1 MANLIYILYICM
13 FAPLLLSLPL
23 MKRSSRRI
31 MIYIIIGISVSL
43 FVSEINSRFLD
54 LFKKDMLF
62 VTTTITP
69 VTEEIVK
76 ALPVLF
82 YAFLFSD
89 DREKLLPISFA
100 TGIGFALFENTVI
113 LVQNIDNVSII
124 WAIIRGFSTALMH
137 GICTAA
143 VGYGMGFVRKKKKLF
158 VSGTFAL
165 LTLAI
170 IYHGL
175 FNMLVE
181 SKNLQYVGFFL
192 PAVTYIPLII
202 YLVIRVKNKK
212 ANPPSKGPSKGPEAV
227 PEQAE

>member
-1 MANLIYILYICM
+1 MVNLIYILFICM
-13 FAPLLLSLPL
+13 VAPLLLSLPL
-23 MKRSSRRI
+23 MKSSSRRV
-31 MIYIIIGISVSL
+31 MIYILIGIAVSL
-43 FVSEINSRFLD
+43 FVSEINSRLLSAFNND
-54 LFKKDMLF
+54 TLF
-62 VTTTITP
+62 VTTTLTP

-76 ALPVLF
+76 ALPVLLF
-82 YAFLFSD
+82 AFVFSD

-113 LVQNIDNVSII
+113 LVQNIDNVSIL

-137 GICTAA
+137 GICTAL

-165 LTLAI
+165 LALAI

-181 SKNLQYVGFFL
+181 SKNLQYVGFFM

-202 YLVIRVKNKK
+202 YLVFFTRNKK
-212 ANPPSKGPSKGPEAV
+212 KNNKTTTGTSQGLKTE
-227 PEQAE
+227 

>member
-1 MANLIYILYICM
+1 MANLIYILFICIL
-13 FAPLLLSLPL
+13 APLLLTLPL
-23 MKRSSRRI
+23 MKGASRRV
-31 MIYIIIGISVSL
+31 MLYLIIGICSSL
-43 FVSEINSRFLD
+43 FVSEINGKILSSLD
-54 LFKKDMLF
+54 NQMLF

-76 ALPVLF
+76 ALPVLI

-89 DREKLLPISFA
+89 DREKLLPLAFA

-113 LVQNIDNVSII
+113 LIQSIDNVSIL

-143 VGYGMGFVRKKKKLF
+143 VGYGMGYVRRKKKLF

-165 LTLAI
+165 LALAI

-175 FNMLVE
+175 FNMLVQ
-181 SKNLQYVGFFL
+181 SKNLQYVGFFM

-202 YLVIRVKNKK
+202 YLVFFVRNKK
-212 ANPPSKGPSKGPEAV
+212 QKEA
-227 PEQAE
+227 ATKAS

>member
-1 MANLIYILYICM
+1 MANLIYILFICIL
-13 FAPLLLSLPL
+13 APLVLTLPL
-23 MKRSSRRI
+23 MKGASRRV
-31 MIYIIIGISVSL
+31 MLYIIIGICVSL
-43 FVSEINSRFLD
+43 FVSEINGRILVSLNNQ
-54 LFKKDMLF
+54 MLF

-76 ALPVLF
+76 ALPVLI

-89 DREKLLPISFA
+89 DREKLLPLAFA

-113 LVQNIDNVSII
+113 LIQSIDNVSIL

-143 VGYGMGFVRKKKKLF
+143 VGYGMSFVRKKKKLF

-165 LTLAI
+165 LALAI

-175 FNMLVE
+175 FNMLVQ
-181 SKNLQYVGFFL
+181 SKNLQYVGFVL
-192 PAVTYIPLII
+192 PAVTYVPLII
-202 YLVIRVKNKK
+202 YLVFSMRNKK
-212 ANPPSKGPSKGPEAV
+212 QKSTAVKPS
-227 PEQAE
+227 

>member
-1 MANLIYILYICM
+1 MVNLIYILFICM
-13 FAPLLLSLPL
+13 VAPLLLSLPL
-23 MKRSSRRI
+23 MKSSSRRV
-31 MIYIIIGISVSL
+31 MIYILIGVCVSL
-43 FVSEINSRFLD
+43 FVSEINSRLLSAFNN
-54 LFKKDMLF
+54 DMLF
-62 VTTTITP
+62 VTTTLTP

-76 ALPVLF
+76 ALPVLLF
-82 YAFLFSD
+82 AFVFSD

-113 LVQNIDNVSII
+113 LVQNIDNVSIV

-137 GICTAA
+137 GICTAL

-165 LTLAI
+165 LALAV

-181 SKNLQYVGFFL
+181 SKNLQYVGFFM

-202 YLVIRVKNKK
+202 YLVFFARNKK
-212 ANPPSKGPSKGPEAV
+212 KNNKTETSTSQNLKTE
-227 PEQAE
+227 

>member
-1 MANLIYILYICM
+1 MANLIYVLFICM

-23 MKRSSRRI
+23 MKGASRRI
-31 MIYIIIGISVSL
+31 MIYILIGIAVSL
-43 FVSEINSRFLD
+43 FISEINGRLLM
-54 LFKKDMLF
+54 LFEYKTVF

-76 ALPVLF
+76 ALPVLI

-113 LVQNIDNVSII
+113 LVQNIESVTIG

-143 VGYGMGFVRKKKKLF
+143 VGYGMGFVRKKRKLF

-165 LTLAI
+165 LALAI

-175 FNMLVE
+175 FNMLVQSE
-181 SKNLQYVGFFL
+181 NLQYVGFVM
-192 PAVTYIPLII
+192 PAVTYIPLVI
-202 YLVIRVKNKK
+202 YLVFFVRNKK
-212 ANPPSKGPSKGPEAV
+212 A
-227 PEQAE
+227 AEKKAAAAKVQQ

>member
-1 MANLIYILYICM
+1 MANLIYILFICIL
-13 FAPLLLSLPL
+13 APLVLTLPL
-23 MKRSSRRI
+23 MKGASRRV
-31 MIYIIIGISVSL
+31 MLYIIIGICVSL
-43 FVSEINSRFLD
+43 FISEINGRILIASNNQ
-54 LFKKDMLF
+54 MLF

-76 ALPVLF
+76 ALPVLI

-89 DREKLLPISFA
+89 DREKLLPLAFA

-113 LVQNIDNVSII
+113 LIQSIDNVSIL

-143 VGYGMGFVRKKKKLF
+143 VGYGMSFVRKKKKLF

-165 LTLAI
+165 LALAI

-175 FNMLVE
+175 FNMLVQ
-181 SKNLQYVGFFL
+181 SKNLQYVGFVL
-192 PAVTYIPLII
+192 PAVTYVPLII
-202 YLVIRVKNKK
+202 YLVFSMRNKK
-212 ANPPSKGPSKGPEAV
+212 QKSTAAKPS
-227 PEQAE
+227 

>member
-1 MANLIYILYICM
+1 MANLIYILFICIL
-13 FAPLLLSLPL
+13 APLVLTLPL
-23 MKRSSRRI
+23 MKGASRRV
-31 MIYIIIGISVSL
+31 MLYIIIGICVSL
-43 FVSEINSRFLD
+43 FISEINGRILIACNNQ
-54 LFKKDMLF
+54 MLF

-76 ALPVLF
+76 ALPVLI

-89 DREKLLPISFA
+89 DREKLLPLAFA

-113 LVQNIDNVSII
+113 LIQSIDNVSIL

-143 VGYGMGFVRKKKKLF
+143 VGYGMSFVRKKKKLF

-165 LTLAI
+165 LALAI

-175 FNMLVE
+175 FNMLVQ
-181 SKNLQYVGFFL
+181 SKNLQYVGFVL
-192 PAVTYIPLII
+192 PAITYIPLII
-202 YLVIRVKNKK
+202 YLVFFVRNKK
-212 ANPPSKGPSKGPEAV
+212 QKVSAVKPS
-227 PEQAE
+227 

>member
-1 MANLIYILYICM
+1 MANLIYILFICIL
-13 FAPLLLSLPL
+13 APLVLTLPL
-23 MKRSSRRI
+23 MKGASRRV
-31 MIYIIIGISVSL
+31 MLYIIIGICVSL
-43 FVSEINSRFLD
+43 FISEINGRILIASNNQ
-54 LFKKDMLF
+54 MLF

-76 ALPVLF
+76 ALPVLI

-89 DREKLLPISFA
+89 DREKLLPLAFA

-113 LVQNIDNVSII
+113 LIQSIDNVSIL

-143 VGYGMGFVRKKKKLF
+143 VGYGMSFVRKKKKLF

-165 LTLAI
+165 LALAI

-175 FNMLVE
+175 FNMLVQ
-181 SKNLQYVGFFL
+181 SKNLQYVGFVL
-192 PAVTYIPLII
+192 PAVTYVPLII
-202 YLVIRVKNKK
+202 YLVFSVRNKK
-212 ANPPSKGPSKGPEAV
+212 QKSTAAKPS
-227 PEQAE
+227 

>member
-1 MANLIYILYICM
+1 MANLIYILFICIL
-13 FAPLLLSLPL
+13 APLVLTLPL
-23 MKRSSRRI
+23 MKGASRRV
-31 MIYIIIGISVSL
+31 MLYIIIGICVSL
-43 FVSEINSRFLD
+43 FVSEINGRILASLNNQ
-54 LFKKDMLF
+54 MLF

-76 ALPVLF
+76 ALPVLI

-89 DREKLLPISFA
+89 DREKLLPLAFA

-113 LVQNIDNVSII
+113 LIQSIDNVSIL

-143 VGYGMGFVRKKKKLF
+143 VGYGMSFVRKKKKLF

-165 LTLAI
+165 LALAV

-175 FNMLVE
+175 FNMLVQ
-181 SKNLQYVGFFL
+181 SKNLQYVGFVL
-192 PAVTYIPLII
+192 PAVTYVPLII
-202 YLVIRVKNKK
+202 YLVFSVRNKK
-212 ANPPSKGPSKGPEAV
+212 QKSTTVKPS
-227 PEQAE
+227 

>member
-1 MANLIYILYICM
+1 MIYIL
-13 FAPLLLSLPL
+13 
-23 MKRSSRRI
+23 
-31 MIYIIIGISVSL
+31 IGVCVSL
-43 FVSEINSRFLD
+43 FVSEINSRLLSAFNN
-54 LFKKDMLF
+54 DMLF
-62 VTTTITP
+62 VTTTLTP

-76 ALPVLF
+76 ALPVLLF
-82 YAFLFSD
+82 AFVFSD

-113 LVQNIDNVSII
+113 LVQNIDNVSIL

-137 GICTAA
+137 GICTAL

-165 LTLAI
+165 LALAI

-181 SKNLQYVGFFL
+181 SKNLQYVGFFM

-202 YLVIRVKNKK
+202 YLVFFARNKK
-212 ANPPSKGPSKGPEAV
+212 KNNKTETSTSQNLKTE
-227 PEQAE
+227 

>member
-1 MANLIYILYICM
+1 MANLIYILFICM
-13 FAPLLLSLPL
+13 VAPLLLSLPL
-23 MKRSSRRI
+23 MKSSSRRV
-31 MIYIIIGISVSL
+31 MMYILIGITVSL
-43 FVSEINSRFLD
+43 FISEVNGRLLV
-54 LFKKDMLF
+54 LFNKDILF

-69 VTEEIVK
+69 VTEEIIK
-76 ALPVLF
+76 ALPILL

-89 DREKLLPISFA
+89 DREKLLPIAFA

-143 VGYGMGFVRKKKKLF
+143 VGYGMSFVRKKRKLF
-158 VSGTFAL
+158 ISGTFAL
-165 LTLAI
+165 LSLAV

-192 PAVTYIPLII
+192 PAITYVPLII
-202 YLVIRVKNKK
+202 YLVISTKNKRQK
-212 ANPPSKGPSKGPEAV
+212 QLLLKDK
-227 PEQAE
+227 EQKIEESTK

>member
-1 MANLIYILYICM
+1 MVNLIYILFICM
-13 FAPLLLSLPL
+13 VAPLLLSLPL
-23 MKRSSRRI
+23 MKSSSRRV
-31 MIYIIIGISVSL
+31 MIYILIGIAVSL
-43 FVSEINSRFLD
+43 FVSEINSRLLSAFNND
-54 LFKKDMLF
+54 TLF
-62 VTTTITP
+62 VTTTLTP

-76 ALPVLF
+76 ALPVLLF
-82 YAFLFSD
+82 AFVFSD

-113 LVQNIDNVSII
+113 LVQNIDNVSIL

-137 GICTAA
+137 GICTAL

-165 LTLAI
+165 LALAI

-181 SKNLQYVGFFL
+181 SKNLQYVGFFM

-202 YLVIRVKNKK
+202 YLVFFTRNKK
-212 ANPPSKGPSKGPEAV
+212 KNNKTATGTSQGLKTE
-227 PEQAE
+227 

>member
-76 ALPVLF
+76 ALPVLL

-143 VGYGMGFVRKKKKLF
+143 VG
-158 VSGTFAL
+158 
-165 LTLAI
+165 
-170 IYHGL
+170 
-175 FNMLVE
+175 
-181 SKNLQYVGFFL
+181 
-192 PAVTYIPLII
+192 
-202 YLVIRVKNKK
+202 
-212 ANPPSKGPSKGPEAV
+212 
-227 PEQAE
+227 

>member
-1 MANLIYILYICM
+1 MANLIYILFICIL
-13 FAPLLLSLPL
+13 APLLLTLPL
-23 MKRSSRRI
+23 MKGASRRV
-31 MIYIIIGISVSL
+31 MLYIIIGICSSL
-43 FVSEINSRFLD
+43 FVSEINGKILSSFD
-54 LFKKDMLF
+54 NQMLF

-76 ALPVLF
+76 ALPVLI

-89 DREKLLPISFA
+89 DREKLLPLAFA

-113 LVQNIDNVSII
+113 LIQSIDNVSIL

-143 VGYGMGFVRKKKKLF
+143 VGYGMGYVKKKKKLF
-158 VSGTFAL
+158 VPGTFAL
-165 LTLAI
+165 LALSI

-175 FNMLVE
+175 FNMLVQ
-181 SKNLQYVGFFL
+181 STNLQYVGFFM

-202 YLVIRVKNKK
+202 YLVFFVRNKK
-212 ANPPSKGPSKGPEAV
+212 QKEAV
-227 PEQAE
+227 SKAS

>member
-1 MANLIYILYICM
+1 MANLIYILFICM
-13 FAPLLLSLPL
+13 VAPLLLSLPL
-23 MKRSSRRI
+23 MKSSSRRV
-31 MIYIIIGISVSL
+31 MIYILIGITVSL
-43 FVSEINSRFLD
+43 FISEVNSRLLV
-54 LFKKDMLF
+54 LFNKDMLF

-69 VTEEIVK
+69 VTEEIIK
-76 ALPVLF
+76 ALPILL

-89 DREKLLPISFA
+89 DREKLLPIAFA

-143 VGYGMGFVRKKKKLF
+143 VGYGMSFVRKKRKLF
-158 VSGTFAL
+158 ISGTFAL
-165 LTLAI
+165 LSLAV

-192 PAVTYIPLII
+192 PAITYVPLII
-202 YLVIRVKNKK
+202 YLVISAKNKRQRQLLLK
-212 ANPPSKGPSKGPEAV
+212 DK
-227 PEQAE
+227 EQKIEESTK

>member
-1 MANLIYILYICM
+1 MV
-13 FAPLLLSLPL
+13 APLLLSLPL
-23 MKRSSRRI
+23 MKSSSRRV
-31 MIYIIIGISVSL
+31 MIYILIGVCVSL
-43 FVSEINSRFLD
+43 FVSEINSRLLSAFNN
-54 LFKKDMLF
+54 DMLF
-62 VTTTITP
+62 VTTTLTP

-76 ALPVLF
+76 ALPVLLF
-82 YAFLFSD
+82 AFVFSD

-113 LVQNIDNVSII
+113 LVQNIDNVSIL

-137 GICTAA
+137 GICTAL

-165 LTLAI
+165 LALAI
-170 IYHGL
+170 IYNGL

-181 SKNLQYVGFFL
+181 SKNLQYVGFFM

-202 YLVIRVKNKK
+202 YLVFFARNKK
-212 ANPPSKGPSKGPEAV
+212 KNNKTATSASQGLKTE
-227 PEQAE
+227 

>member
-1 MANLIYILYICM
+1 MANLIYILFICIL
-13 FAPLLLSLPL
+13 APLVLTLPL
-23 MKRSSRRI
+23 MKGASRRV
-31 MIYIIIGISVSL
+31 MLYIIIGICVSL
-43 FVSEINSRFLD
+43 FVSEINGRILVSLNNQ
-54 LFKKDMLF
+54 MLF

-76 ALPVLF
+76 ALPVLI

-89 DREKLLPISFA
+89 DREKLLPLAFA

-113 LVQNIDNVSII
+113 LIQSIDNVSIL

-143 VGYGMGFVRKKKKLF
+143 VGYGMSFVRKKKKLF

-165 LTLAI
+165 LALAI

-175 FNMLVE
+175 FNMLVQ
-181 SKNLQYVGFFL
+181 SKNLQYVGFVL
-192 PAVTYIPLII
+192 PAVTYVPLII
-202 YLVIRVKNKK
+202 YLVFSMRNKK
-212 ANPPSKGPSKGPEAV
+212 QKSTTVKPS
-227 PEQAE
+227 